1 MRNNAQR
8 WLSPSNVQDDL
19 HRHQLEYMPGS
30 CDWILEAPQAQD
42 CLNAQHSTTMKILG
56 RPGTGKAV
64 LMSFLVSYLAEQ
76 SEKHVLY
83 FFCKAS
89 DTEKRET
96 THVLR
101 TLLSQ
106 LLRIDEA
113 LYRDLEPLYTRSG
126 RATADSYV
134 DLYSALLLG
143 LSKTTKTIFIMI
155 DAVDE
160 SQDAKNLLQA
170 LFDTKR
176 VAGGILIMLFTSRPM
191 QLPFSFDEDLLF
203 DSKTT
208 NQPIQKYVD
217 HRVLQMKTLSDG
229 VLGLIVTRQI
239 TRAADGLWLY
249 ARLMLDEIERLPS
262 AALIQ
267 RHLRSIPHGLT
278 QLYTQILKSKESTL
292 TAMDLEFGQ
301 QVLLWF
307 DISDYLPA
315 FLPNFYVDYETLVLV
330 LQKVNFGQPLFN
342 PAELVSNLCS
352 PLMRVEDFQ
361 QVEGVPS
368 IYRYQI
374 SPAHHTADQYIRESQ
389 NLPAANL
396 PLMLRPRRLR
406 QLHRCAT
413 SIWYFTACE
422 TSATHLQNLRDDPE
436 RHYYGSYFEMAYGI
450 WNALHLV
457 HLPTDLDEPEITEA
471 TTLLREIT
479 SYITSEECLRWVET
493 AIIINYV
500 GKWSKLLLNAETGLV
515 SARENRHLTS
525 ISAFQTFQDARM
537 TFLSDYLYVLQ
548 ATGPDYHLLGN
559 PPLMPDE
566 FKTRPLAVRMLI
578 GQEWQEVVDGMPIQL
593 P

>member
-1 MRNNAQR
+1 MVFSQPIAYPLLKLRCYSVQMRNNVQR

-30 CDWILEAPQAQD
+30 CDWVLEAPQAQV
-42 CLNAQHSTTMKILG
+42 CLDSKHSTTMKILG
-56 RPGTGKAV
+56 RPGNGKTI
-64 LMSFLVSYLAEQ
+64 LMSFLVSHLAQQRE
-76 SEKHVLY
+76 ENVLY

-89 DTEKRET
+89 DIEKRET

-113 LYRDLEPLYTRSG
+113 LYRDVEPLYTKSG

-134 DLYSALLLG
+134 DVYAALLLA
-143 LSKTTKTIFIMI
+143 LSNTTRTIFILI

-170 LFDTKR
+170 LFDVKR
-176 VAGGILIMLFTSRPM
+176 VAGGRLIMLFTSRPM
-191 QLPFSFDEDLLF
+191 QLPFAFDEDLLF

-208 NQPIQKYVD
+208 NEPIRKYVD

-267 RHLRSIPHGLT
+267 RHLRNIPHGLT

-292 TAMDLEFGQ
+292 TAMDLKFGQ

-330 LQKVNFGQPLFN
+330 LQKVNFGQPLFD

-352 PLMRVEDFQ
+352 PLMRVEGFQ
-361 QVEGVPS
+361 QVEGMPF
-368 IYRYQI
+368 IHRYQI

-422 TSATHLQNLRDDPE
+422 TSATHLQNLRDDPD

-457 HLPTDLDEPEITEA
+457 QLPTDLDEPEVTEA
-471 TTLLREIT
+471 MTLLQEIT
-479 SYITSEECLRWVET
+479 GYISSE
-493 AIIINYV
+493 
-500 GKWSKLLLNAETGLV
+500 
-515 SARENRHLTS
+515 
-525 ISAFQTFQDARM
+525 
-537 TFLSDYLYVLQ
+537 
-548 ATGPDYHLLGN
+548 
-559 PPLMPDE
+559 
-566 FKTRPLAVRMLI
+566 
-578 GQEWQEVVDGMPIQL
+578 
-593 P
+593 